1 MTDRY
6 VVAYSVESMATRRR
20 ARGKTTG
27 KAEDQ
32 ELWIGFARAAL
43 SGFRAEH
50 IEDSDELV
58 DNMVTVA
65 TRAADEMLYEYL
77 ERFTKRRWDWAEP
90 REDDEEEDEDEDD
103 ED

>member
-1 MTDRY
+1 
-6 VVAYSVESMATRRR
+6 MATRRR

-27 KAEDQ
+27 KTEDQ

-43 SGFRAEH
+43 ASFRAPENV
-50 IEDSDELV
+50 EDAHEIV
-58 DNMVTVA
+58 DNMVSIA
-65 TRAADEMLYEYL
+65 TSAADEMLDEYL

-90 REDDEEEDEDEDD
+90 REDDEDDEDDEEDEDEDD